1 MIGPFRYGY
10 HMVTS
15 GTSLHDECLLALKLV
30 QRFSDQDH
38 LSLEVLHVRTAR
50 GLVRASVQPPV
61 DIATA
66 VDAWPASARAID
78 PVPEPDAVGDGG
90 THSQ

>member
-38 LSLEVLHVRTAR
+38 LSLEVLHVRAAR
-50 GLVRASVQPPV
+50 GLVRATIPRKTSPPP
-61 DIATA
+61 
-66 VDAWPASARAID
+66 WID
-78 PVPEPDAVGDGG
+78 PTTAGSRLAG
-90 THSQ
+90 TASRSWAALGPITR